1 MELTPRL
8 ALAAQLAAGGTVI
21 ADVGCD
27 HAYLSIYLAR
37 QDPACRLLA
46 SDLREGPLQRAK
58 ENITAAGLMERI
70 SLALADGLRAV
81 PENGADT
88 VVICGM
94 GGEVMCEILTAA
106 PWLIPQGARLVLQ
119 PMTRAEVLR
128 PWLQQNG
135 WRIEKECFAR
145 EGHRLYTVL
154 LAVPGESSVENNG
167 LFSEAAK
174 ADPLFPEYK
183 GALLDRYRAVREG
196 QRRGNQPT
204 EETDA
209 ILKILEER

>member
-8 ALAAQLAAGGTVI
+8 ALAAELASGGTVI

-27 HAYLSIYLAR
+27 HAYLSIHLAR
-37 QDPACRLLA
+37 RDEGCRLLA

-58 ENITAAGLMERI
+58 ENIRAAGLQSRI
-70 SLALADGLRAV
+70 ALALADGLRAV

-94 GGEVMCEILTAA
+94 GGEVMCDILAAA
-106 PWLIPQGARLVLQ
+106 PWLHPFGARLVLQ

-128 PWLQQNG
+128 PWLQQHG
-135 WRIEKECFAR
+135 WRIETERFAR

-154 LAVPGESSVENNG
+154 RAVPGESPVENKG

-174 ADPLFPEYK
+174 ADPLFPEYRET
-183 GALLDRYRAVREG
+183 LLRRYREMREG
-196 QRRGNQPT
+196 QLRGGQST
-204 EETDA
+204 AAADE
-209 ILKILEER
+209 ILKILEEC

>member
-8 ALAAQLAAGGTVI
+8 ALAARLARGGAVI

-27 HAYLSIYLAR
+27 HAYLSIYMAQ

-46 SDLREGPLQRAK
+46 SDLREGPLRRAE
-58 ENITAAGLMERI
+58 ENITAAGLTDRI

-94 GGEVMCEILTAA
+94 GGEVMCAILEAA
-106 PWLIPQGARLVLQ
+106 PWLKPHGARLVLQ

-128 PWLQQNG
+128 PWLQRNG
-135 WRIEKECFAR
+135 WRIETESFAR
-145 EGHRLYTVL
+145 EGHRLYTVM
-154 LAVPGESSVENNG
+154 LAVPGEGSVEYGG

-174 ADPLFPEYK
+174 ADPLFPEYRA
-183 GALLDRYRAVREG
+183 ALLDRYRAVRAG
-196 QRRGNQPT
+196 QIKGNQPT
-204 EETDA
+204 DETDA
-209 ILKILEER
+209 ILKILEEC

>member
-8 ALAAQLAAGGTVI
+8 ALAAQLAAGGSVI

-58 ENITAAGLMERI
+58 ENITAAGLTDRI

-106 PWLIPQGARLVLQ
+106 PWLKSHGARLVLQ

-128 PWLQQNG
+128 PWLQRNG

-154 LAVPGESSVENNG
+154 LAVPGESAVEHNG